1 MTLAAP
7 VTGLYGTAPNG
18 MASRG
23 INFAFRTIT
32 TAAGQEGHT

>member
-1 MTLAAP
+1 MTLASLATGPYGIAP
-7 VTGLYGTAPNG
+7 EG